1 MNTKDLVES
10 LNEIAVNDLSEG
22 ANIVDHPAHM
32 AAIELIGLDVMR
44 ADVRRLTDENAK
56 LKREVDMAEKQ
67 SLDFYVEK
75 ENAALTSNRA
85 MLNAEATRLTNTI
98 IERNK
103 KIDLRG
109 DNIAKLLVERD
120 TLEAEVK
127 FLVEEAKCTESEF
140 EKMEDEYAVIIR
152 ELREQLRWSPSED
165 QIMAAITSSNCGL
178 KRVKWKDGID
188 INLPSGEALS
198 FVAAILEF
206 RPKQDKGSDK

>member
-1 MNTKDLVES
+1 MSEEMAIVEE
-10 LNEIAVNDLSEG
+10 LHDINRKLTAGIQVATYREMRVINRA
-22 ANIVDHPAHM
+22 AN
-32 AAIELIGLDVMR
+32 AIT
-44 ADVRRLTDENAK
+44 RLTD
-56 LKREVDMAEKQ
+56 
-67 SLDFYVEK
+67 

-127 FLVEEAKCTESEF
+127 FLVEEEKCTESEF

-152 ELREQLRWSPSED
+152 ELREQLR
-165 QIMAAITSSNCGL
+165 
-178 KRVKWKDGID
+178 
-188 INLPSGEALS
+188 EA
-198 FVAAILEF
+198 
-206 RPKQDKGSDK
+206 RDKGSDG

>member
-1 MNTKDLVES
+1 MNALDQAIWDTRVKEAVES
-10 LNEIAVNDLSEG
+10 RKEGAVSNKNLVIIAADNEIK
-22 ANIVDHPAHM
+22 
-32 AAIELIGLDVMR
+32 
-44 ADVRRLTDENAK
+44 RLTD
-56 LKREVDMAEKQ
+56 
-67 SLDFYVEK
+67 

-109 DNIAKLLVERD
+109 DNITKLLAERD

-152 ELREQLRWSPSED
+152 ELREQLR
-165 QIMAAITSSNCGL
+165 
-178 KRVKWKDGID
+178 
-188 INLPSGEALS
+188 EA
-198 FVAAILEF
+198 
-206 RPKQDKGSDK
+206 RDKGSDG

>member
-1 MNTKDLVES
+1 MSEEMAIVEE
-10 LNEIAVNDLSEG
+10 LHDINRKLTAGIQVDTYGEMRVINRA
-22 ANIVDHPAHM
+22 AN
-32 AAIELIGLDVMR
+32 AIT
-44 ADVRRLTDENAK
+44 RLTEENAK

-109 DNIAKLLVERD
+109 DNIAKLLAERD
-120 TLEAEVK
+120 
-127 FLVEEAKCTESEF
+127 
-140 EKMEDEYAVIIR
+140 

>member
-44 ADVRRLTDENAK
+44 AEVKRLTDENAK

-109 DNIAKLLVERD
+109 DNITKLLAERD
-120 TLEAEVK
+120 A
-127 FLVEEAKCTESEF
+127 
-140 EKMEDEYAVIIR
+140 M
-152 ELREQLRWSPSED
+152 REQLD
-165 QIMAAITSSNCGL
+165 AIDKYLDIGTSDTSIHQNSVMH
-178 KRVKWKDGID
+178 REVK
-188 INLPSGEALS
+188 AL
-198 FVAAILEF
+198 LG
-206 RPKQDKGSDK
+206 PY

>member
-109 DNIAKLLVERD
+109 DNITKLLAERD
-120 TLEAEVK
+120 AMRNKLDEWDEWSIRFKEWGNAYPLHMFPEVEDWVAVREA
-127 FLVEEAKCTESEF
+127 L
-140 EKMEDEYAVIIR
+140 
-152 ELREQLRWSPSED
+152 Q
-165 QIMAAITSSNCGL
+165 
-178 KRVKWKDGID
+178 KDGLTID
-188 INLPSGEALS
+188 RVSTSCMRHVITTLINMLPIPQGGAEGE
-198 FVAAILEF
+198 
-206 RPKQDKGSDK
+206 G

>member
-32 AAIELIGLDVMR
+32 AAIELIGLDVMQ
-44 ADVRRLTDENAK
+44 AEVKRLTDENAK

-75 ENAALTSNRA
+75 ENAA
-85 MLNAEATRLTNTI
+85 
-98 IERNK
+98 ERQ
-103 KIDLRG
+103 L
-109 DNIAKLLVERD
+109 KLISDQVQKNEL
-120 TLEAEVK
+120 LEAER
-127 FLVEEAKCTESEF
+127 
-140 EKMEDEYAVIIR
+140 D

>member
-1 MNTKDLVES
+1 MNALDQAIWDTRVKEAVES
-10 LNEIAVNDLSEG
+10 RKEGAVSNKNLAIIAADNEIK
-22 ANIVDHPAHM
+22 
-32 AAIELIGLDVMR
+32 
-44 ADVRRLTDENAK
+44 RLTDEHAK

-127 FLVEEAKCTESEF
+127 FLVEEAKCT
-140 EKMEDEYAVIIR
+140 
-152 ELREQLRWSPSED
+152 
-165 QIMAAITSSNCGL
+165 
-178 KRVKWKDGID
+178 
-188 INLPSGEALS
+188 
-198 FVAAILEF
+198 
-206 RPKQDKGSDK
+206 